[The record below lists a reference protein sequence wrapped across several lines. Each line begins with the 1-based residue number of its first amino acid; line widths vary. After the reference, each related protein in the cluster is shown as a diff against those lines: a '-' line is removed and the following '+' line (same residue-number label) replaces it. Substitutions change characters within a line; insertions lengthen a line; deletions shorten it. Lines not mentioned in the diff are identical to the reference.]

1 MHARLRS
8 LLTALPLAIPALTA
22 CATTPTRVVDDDGS
36 LRLVNVDERGRAVL
50 GHDVVAY
57 WTDAKPVKGDERFQS
72 RYRGAT
78 YLFASAEHKAA
89 FDAAPAKYEPQ
100 FGGYCGYAASIDKL
114 SPIDPAFWELLDGR
128 LVLQHNQKAW
138 DLWHVDVAANLAKA
152 DANWPG
158 LVERNAMAGKR
169 LVNLDARGVAA
180 GGHDPVAYVATG
192 KAVKGDPALEAV
204 YNGAK
209 YHFATKENKETFERA
224 PRRYE
229 PAFGGFCAWAV
240 TLEKVVPTDG
250 TVFEVVDGRLL
261 LQRTEDA
268 KRKFDAAPTENLACA
283 ERNWPELVEDSG
295 R

>member
-1 MHARLRS
+1 MHSRLAALLIVLAPS
-8 LLTALPLAIPALTA
+8 LALGA
-22 CATTPTRVVDDDGS
+22 CATTPTLVVDESGEV
-36 LRLVNVDERGRAVL
+36 RLVNVDQDGRAVL

-57 WTDAKPVKGDERFQS
+57 WTDSKPVKGEERFQS

-89 FDAAPAKYEPQ
+89 FDAEPARYEPQ

-138 DLWHVDVAANLAKA
+138 DLWHADLRANLVKA

-158 LVERNAMAGKR
+158 LVERNAQSGKR
-169 LVNLDARGVAA
+169 LVNLDAAGVAA
-180 GGHDPVAYVATG
+180 GGHDPVAYVSEG
-192 KAVKGDPALEAV
+192 KAVKGSAAIEAV

-209 YHFATKENKETFERA
+209 YHFASKENKDAFERE
-224 PRRYE
+224 PRRFE
-229 PAFGGFCAWAV
+229 PAFGGYCAWAV

-250 TVFEVVDGRLL
+250 TVFEVVDGHLL
-261 LQRTEDA
+261 LQRTADA
-268 KRKFDAAPTENLACA
+268 RRKFDAAPAANLAHA
-283 ERNWPELVEDSG
+283 QRNWPRLVGEKG

>member
-1 MHARLRS
+1 MHARLATLRLALS
-8 LLTALPLAIPALTA
+8 PLLVLAA
-22 CATTPTRVVDDDGS
+22 CTTTPTHVVDEDGTV
-36 LRLVNVDERGRAVL
+36 RLVNVDKDGRAVL

-57 WTDAKPVKGDERFQS
+57 WTDARPVKGDERFQS
-72 RYRGAT
+72 RFHGAT
-78 YLFASAEHKAA
+78 YLFASAEHKRA
-89 FDAAPAKYEPQ
+89 FDAEPARYEPQ

-114 SPIDPAFWELLDGR
+114 SPISPEYWELLDGR

-138 DLWHVDVAANLAKA
+138 DLWHEDVPGNLVKA

-158 LVERNAMAGKR
+158 LVERNAIHGKR
-169 LVNLDARGVAA
+169 LVHLDDDGVAA
-180 GGHDPVAYVATG
+180 GGHDPVAYVSEG
-192 KAVKGDPALEAV
+192 KAVKGSAAIEAV

-209 YHFATKENKETFERA
+209 YHFASKENKDAFERE

-268 KRKFDAAPTENLACA
+268 KRKFDVAPAENLARA
-283 ERNWPELVEDSG
+283 EDNWPKLASEKG

>member
-1 MHARLRS
+1 MPAHLRLFCCVLAS
-8 LLTALPLAIPALTA
+8 LLALA
-22 CATTPTRVVDDDGS
+22 CATTPTLVVDDDGEV
-36 LRLVNVDERGRAVL
+36 RLVNVDQRGYAVL

-57 WTDAKPVKGDERFQS
+57 RTDGRPVLGDERFQS
-72 RYRGAT
+72 RYHGAT

-89 FDAAPAKYEPQ
+89 FDAEPAKYEPQ

-128 LVLQHNQKAW
+128 LVLQHNQRAW
-138 DLWHVDVAANLAKA
+138 DLWHEDLAANLAKA

-158 LVERNAMAGKR
+158 LVERNAMVGKR
-169 LVNLDARGVAA
+169 LVHLDADGIAA
-180 GGHDPVAYVATG
+180 GGHDPVAYVTEG
-192 KAVKGDPALEAV
+192 RAVMGSAAIEAV

-209 YHFATKENKETFERA
+209 YHFASKENKDAFERE
-224 PRRYE
+224 PRRFE

-250 TVFEVVDGRLL
+250 TVFEVVGGRVL
-261 LQRTEDA
+261 LQRTEEA
-268 KRKFDAAPTENLACA
+268 KRKFDAAPDENLARA
-283 ERNWPELVEDSG
+283 QRNWPALVAEEG

>member
-1 MHARLRS
+1 MHPRLAS
-8 LLTALPLAIPALTA
+8 PFLAFAPLLALGA
-22 CATTPTRVVDDDGS
+22 CATTPTHVVDEDGT
-36 LRLVNVDERGRAVL
+36 LRLLNVDQDGRAVL

-57 WTDAKPVKGDERFQS
+57 WTDSKPVQGSARFQS

-89 FDAAPAKYEPQ
+89 FDAEPAKYEPQ

-114 SPIDPAFWELLDGR
+114 SPIDPAFWEILDGR

-138 DLWHVDVAANLAKA
+138 DLWHEDLTGNLVKA

-158 LVERNAMAGKR
+158 LIERNALPGKR
-169 LVNLDARGVAA
+169 LVNLDPSGVAA
-180 GGHDPVAYVATG
+180 GGHDPVAYVTEG
-192 KAVKGDPALEAV
+192 QAVPGSAAIEAV

-209 YHFATKENKETFERA
+209 YHFASKENKDTFERE
-224 PRRYE
+224 PRRWE
-229 PAFGGFCAWAV
+229 PAFGGYCAWAV

-268 KRKFDAAPTENLACA
+268 KRKFDAAPEANLGVA
-283 ERNWPELVEDSG
+283 ERNWPQLVTAKG